1 VSDDQSPYEIF
12 RSSRI
17 GPIWVET
24 ISDLVKAS
32 ERMEQ
37 LAVEK
42 PDSYFVV
49 DRQSQAVVARLDRR
63 VNVGTS
69 V

>member
-1 VSDDQSPYEIF
+1 VPEDQSTYEIF

-24 ISDLVKAS
+24 ISDLVRAS

-49 DRQSQAVVARLDRR
+49 DRKSQAVVARIDRR
-63 VNVGTS
+63 VNFGAS
-69 V
+69 A